1 MLPKVEEQ
9 FMADVPNWFVTKMPV
24 PALFIFSNNPLV
36 DLAQGL
42 AVDAAR
48 MQEIESADVP
58 TQSQRRAQID
68 AIRRDSPEATIV
80 ELEHTAH
87 RNFIHKRDRTIEVM
101 RRFLR

>member
-1 MLPKVEEQ
+1 
-9 FMADVPNWFVTKMPV
+9 MADVPNWFVTNMPA
-24 PALFIFSNNPLV
+24 PTLFIFSNNPLV

-48 MQEIESADVP
+48 MQEIESADLP
-58 TQSQRRAQID
+58 TQSQRRTQID
-68 AIRRDSPEATIV
+68 AIRRDSPQATIV

-87 RNFIHKRDRTIEVM
+87 RNFIHKRDRTIEEM